1 MKKILIVIHD
11 MRIGGAQK
19 SLLSF
24 LQSFAAQG
32 HCADYDVHVLPLN
45 PRGEFLEQIPAG
57 VTVDMPDNTLRWLG
71 QHMSRELLVKH
82 CSLRGLLGEALWV
95 LRKALH
101 LFPKGLNLS
110 QRVWKSWKGLI
121 PASKAQYDVAIA
133 YMDGTPAYY
142 VMDKVQ
148 ADRKVLWLHS
158 DYQKQEYAPAFDEGY
173 YRNCD
178 AIITVSQECR
188 ETLRRAHPAQA
199 DKMHVLENISA
210 YAMVK
215 ARSEECGAEEFDGTE
230 GAKLLSVG
238 RLHVQKGMDIAIEA
252 ARCLKTQGF
261 AFRWL
266 IVGGG
271 SERPALEQK
280 IAEYGLEKHVL
291 LIGSRQNPY
300 VYMSKCDILVQ
311 PSRIEGKS
319 IVLDEAQMLCKPIVV
334 TDYPTVGDSISH
346 GETGWVVH
354 MTGEAIAEG
363 ILRMWEDTTLR
374 QSITRRLEGLPK
386 GNEVLVQRYMDTM
399 L

>member
-24 LQSFAAQG
+24 LQSFAAEG

-45 PRGEFLEQIPAG
+45 PRGEFLAQIPAG

-82 CSLRGLLGEALWV
+82 FSLRGLLGEMLWV

-110 QRVWKSWKGLI
+110 QRVWRSWKRLI
-121 PASKAQYDVAIA
+121 PICKEKYDVAIA
-133 YMDGTPAYY
+133 YMDGTPGYY

-148 ADRKVLWLHS
+148 ADKKVLWLHS
-158 DYQKQEYAPAFDEGY
+158 DYQKQAYAPAFDEGY
-173 YRNCD
+173 YRDCD
-178 AIITVSQECR
+178 AIVTVSEECR
-188 ETLRRAHPAQA
+188 ETIRRAHPAQS
-199 DKMHVLENISA
+199 DKMHVLENISS

-215 ARSEECGAEEFDGTE
+215 AKSMEHGAEEFDGTA

-238 RLHVQKGMDIAIEA
+238 RLHVQKGMDIAIDA
-252 ARCLKTQGF
+252 ACCLKERGF

-266 IVGGG
+266 IAGEG
-271 SERPALEQK
+271 SERPSLEKK
-280 IAEYGLEKHVL
+280 IAEYGLENHVFL
-291 LIGSRQNPY
+291 LGSRQNPY
-300 VYMSKCDILVQ
+300 VYMTKCDILIQ

-319 IVLDEAQMLCKPIVV
+319 IVLDEAKMLCRPIVV
-334 TDYPTVGDSISH
+334 TNYPTVGDSVRH
-346 GETGWVVH
+346 GETGWVVDL
-354 MTGEAIAEG
+354 TGEAIAG
-363 ILRMWEDTTLR
+363 GVLRMWEDTQLR
-374 QSITRRLEGLPK
+374 DGIIRKLESQPK
-386 GNEVLVQRYMDTM
+386 GNEALVQRYIDTM
-399 L
+399 M